1 MIGYD
6 ALLLFPDCMD
16 LEKDVFS
23 TLNIIDKIN
32 VYHSQYMSYALKLLF
47 RKVKLI
53 LMMQLWFVC
62 VACCF

>member
-32 VYHSQYMSYALKLLF
+32 VYHSQYNNYELCA
-47 RKVKLI
+47 
-53 LMMQLWFVC
+53 
-62 VACCF
+62 